1 MELGDLLAS
10 RIPGDPAVVRATVA
24 ALDELIARAE
34 QVRAGLDF
42 GAAATRND
50 TTASGRATH
59 ARAVDLRDRLSEQLR
74 TARRK
79 RDVVAG
85 YADRL
90 ESRRAAVAAERGALD
105 AASAALELLPLTLPA
120 GDDLPWWAWT
130 RVSTLVDALGAAE
143 AAEATAPPVASVG
156 VIDAV
161 YLALVAWRRGAEPGP
176 APGPPTS
183 TTPDAEVLPMARE
196 AAGGTTIAPRA
207 DAAGAAGADAATG
220 PGPGDVL
227 RAAERAVTVLV
238 ADHDALACHRVWL
251 AGEDAVVARAE
262 GTGVTLRSATVAEAS
277 ALTTGW
283 LGAGGAASG
292 RETVL
297 ADRDLV
303 ESLFSPDAVARARCA
318 GRLAEALPL
327 LGVGDLPAAL
337 TDGTWRATCVADT
350 WCDDRV
356 VDGRGDIVI
365 RGGGAALRA
374 TPSGGGVRLAPVS
387 GLAGA

>member
-24 ALDELIARAE
+24 ALDELIVRAE

-42 GAAATRND
+42 GAAATRNE

-59 ARAVDLRDRLSEQLR
+59 ARAVELRDRLSEQLR
-74 TARRK
+74 AARHK
-79 RDVVAG
+79 RDLVAG

-90 ESRRAAVAAERGALD
+90 ESRRAAVAAERAALD
-105 AASAALELLPLTLPA
+105 AASADLELLPLTLPA

-130 RVSTLVDALGAAE
+130 RVSTLVDALSAAE
-143 AAEATAPPVASVG
+143 AAAAPPVASVG

-161 YLALVAWRRGAEPGP
+161 YLAVVAWRRGAEPGS
-176 APGPPTS
+176 APEPPTS
-183 TTPDAEVLPMARE
+183 TAPDAEVLRWARA

-207 DAAGAAGADAATG
+207 GAADAAGADDAAGTD
-220 PGPGDVL
+220 PGDVL
-227 RAAERAVTVLV
+227 RAAEREVTVLI

-251 AGEDAVVARAE
+251 AGEQAVVARVE
-262 GTGVTLRSATVAEAS
+262 DTGVALRSATVAEAS

-283 LGAGGAASG
+283 LGASGAASG
-292 RETVL
+292 REMVL

-318 GRLAEALPL
+318 DRLAEALPL

-374 TPSGGGVRLAPVS
+374 TPSGDGVRLVPAS